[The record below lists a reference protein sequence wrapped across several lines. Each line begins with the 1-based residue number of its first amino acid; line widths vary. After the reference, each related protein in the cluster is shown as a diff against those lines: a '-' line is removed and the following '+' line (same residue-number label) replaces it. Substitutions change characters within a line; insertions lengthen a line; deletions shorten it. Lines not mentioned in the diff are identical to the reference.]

1 MSEKEVG
8 WVSIKKVSEAHGVSI
23 ELTLNVGS
31 FEGPLIINIDAGDW
45 STMLSQVGR
54 PVAAEVRFAP
64 RD

>member
-8 WVSIKKVSEAHGVSI
+8 WVSVKKVSEAAGVSI

-31 FEGPLIINIDAGDW
+31 FKDALVLTVDAGDW
-45 STMLSQVGR
+45 SQMLASPNLPVG
-54 PVAAEVRFAP
+54 AEVRFVP

>member
-31 FEGPLIINIDAGDW
+31 FKDALVVNIDAGDW
-45 STMLSQVGR
+45 SQMLASPNL
-54 PVAAEVRFAP
+54 PVAALVKFSP